1 MGVLGKG
8 KAHGACSLLHAAALG
23 LGASMALDLNTVAM
37 VRDDEPKTPPDDPDG
52 LLAAVVE
59 AWLGAGNILPA
70 EQVYWTIRSRVP
82 SGQGLK
88 SSAAVAVAAL
98 RALAEST
105 GKNLAITELIDLAGI
120 AQLASGVSITGSK
133 DDAWAAATE
142 GWKVIDPNVPA
153 AEGVLLEGNGPVA
166 DDWAVII
173 LLRGKRSERPD
184 AEAFLW
190 HQQGFQR
197 ALTALE
203 SGEDLVA
210 LTANGRS
217 MAGVL
222 EDSVGRRISNEA
234 MMLGARAAG
243 ISGSGPA
250 IIVFIHSISKPTI
263 EHLQNLYENNDDIG
277 EVIITKVLNPAVED
291 VEEALE

>member
-1 MGVLGKG
+1 MVVLGKG

-37 VRDDEPKTPPDDPDG
+37 VRDDAPKTPPKDPDG

-105 GKNLAITELIDLAGI
+105 GKNLAITELIDLAGT

-166 DDWAVII
+166 NDWTVIL
-173 LLRGKRSERPD
+173 LLRGSRSEPPD

-203 SGEDLVA
+203 SGEELVA

-222 EDSVGRRISNEA
+222 DDTVGRRISNEA
-234 MMLGARAAG
+234 MMFGARAAG

-250 IIVFIHSISKPTI
+250 IAIFIPSISTPTI
-263 EHLQNLYENNDDIG
+263 EKLQNHYENNGDV
-277 EVIITKVLNPAVED
+277 EKVIITKVLNPVVED

>member
-23 LGASMALDLNTVAM
+23 LGSSMALDLNTVAM
-37 VRDDEPKTPPDDPDG
+37 VRDDAPNTPPDDPDG

-59 AWLGAGNILPA
+59 AWLGAGYILPV

-82 SGQGLK
+82 SRQGLK

-98 RALAEST
+98 RALADATEQEI
-105 GKNLAITELIDLAGI
+105 AITDLIDMAGT
-120 AQLASGVSITGSK
+120 AQSAAGVSITGSK

-153 AEGVLLEGNGPVA
+153 AEGVLLEGSGLVA
-166 DDWAVII
+166 DDWTVIL
-173 LLRGKRSERPD
+173 LLRGKRSKRPD

-197 ALTALE
+197 ALSALE
-203 SGEDLVA
+203 NGEELVA
-210 LTANGRS
+210 MTANGRS

-222 EDSVGRRISNEA
+222 DDLAGRRLSNEA
-234 MMLGARAAG
+234 MMFGARAAG

-250 IIVFIHSISKPTI
+250 IAVFIPSVSTPTI
-263 EHLQNLYENNDDIG
+263 ERLQDLYEKDDAI
-277 EVIITKVLNPAVED
+277 EKVIFTKVKNPKIEKH
-291 VEEALE
+291 EETT

>member
-1 MGVLGKG
+1 
-8 KAHGACSLLHAAALG
+8 
-23 LGASMALDLNTVAM
+23 M
-37 VRDDEPKTPPDDPDG
+37 VRDDVPNTPPDDPDG

-59 AWLGAGNILPA
+59 AWRGSGYILPV

-82 SGQGLK
+82 SRQGLK

-98 RALAEST
+98 RALADATEQEI
-105 GKNLAITELIDLAGI
+105 AITDLIDMAGT
-120 AQLASGVSITGSK
+120 AQSAAGVSITGSK

-153 AEGVLLEGNGPVA
+153 AEGVLLEGSGLVA
-166 DDWAVII
+166 DDWTVIL
-173 LLRGKRSERPD
+173 LLRGKRSKRPD

-197 ALTALE
+197 ALSALE
-203 SGEDLVA
+203 NGEELVA
-210 LTANGRS
+210 MTANGRS

-222 EDSVGRRISNEA
+222 DDLAGRRLSNEA
-234 MMLGARAAG
+234 MMFGARAAG

-250 IIVFIHSISKPTI
+250 IAVFIPSVSTPTI
-263 EHLQNLYENNDDIG
+263 ERLQDLYEKDDAI
-277 EVIITKVLNPAVED
+277 EKVIFTKVKNPIIEKI
-291 VEEALE
+291 EETS

>member
-1 MGVLGKG
+1 MVVLGKG

-37 VRDDEPKTPPDDPDG
+37 VRDDAPKTPPKDPDG

-59 AWLGAGNILPA
+59 AWQGAGYILPV

-98 RALAEST
+98 RALAEATEQEVS
-105 GKNLAITELIDLAGI
+105 ITELIDMAGA
-120 AQLASGVSITGSK
+120 AQSAAGVSITGSK

-142 GWKVIDPNVPA
+142 GWKIIDPNVPA

-166 DDWAVII
+166 NDWTVIL
-173 LLRGKRSERPD
+173 LLRGGRSEPPD

-222 EDSVGRRISNEA
+222 DDTVGRRISNEA
-234 MMLGARAAG
+234 MMFGARAAG

-250 IIVFIHSISKPTI
+250 VVIFIPSVSIPTI
-263 EHLQNLYENNDDIG
+263 EHLQNHYENNDDV
-277 EVIITKVLNPAVED
+277 EKVIITKVLNPIVENI
-291 VEEALE
+291 EEKLE

>member
-105 GKNLAITELIDLAGI
+105 GKNLAITELIDLAGT

-222 EDSVGRRISNEA
+222 DDSLGRRISNEA

-243 ISGSGPA
+243 ISGSGPG
-250 IIVFIHSISKPTI
+250 IIAFIHAMSKPTI
-263 EHLQNLYENNDDIG
+263 EHLQNLYENNDDI
-277 EVIITKVLNPAVED
+277 EKVIITKVLNPVVED